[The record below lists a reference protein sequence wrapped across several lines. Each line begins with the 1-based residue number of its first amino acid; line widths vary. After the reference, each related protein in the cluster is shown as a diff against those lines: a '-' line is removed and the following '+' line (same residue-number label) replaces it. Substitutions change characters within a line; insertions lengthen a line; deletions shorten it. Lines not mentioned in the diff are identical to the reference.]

1 MEEAKRLVKTLPS
14 EASSIQSLQFETKCF
29 PAAIGCEHQG
39 VMQNPLLLIILHL
52 RKMKTSLMMTV
63 LCLRKIE
70 TDENKSSPAD
80 LCLFEDDFVSLGLKC
95 PLQLPSVVSVL
106 QRNSTCYTSVH
117 QCSATSFCSV
127 QWNSFNST

>member
-1 MEEAKRLVKTLPS
+1 MKEAKRLVKTLPS
-14 EASSIQSLQFETKCF
+14 EASSIESLQFETKCF
-29 PAAIGCEHQG
+29 PAAIGCEH
-39 VMQNPLLLIILHL
+39 PLLLIILHL

-63 LCLRKIE
+63 LCLRQIE

-106 QRNSTCYTSVH
+106 
-117 QCSATSFCSV
+117 
-127 QWNSFNST
+127 